1 MGYMSN
7 EFGCDFVLVDVN
19 FWKFSL
25 SGGPCHKITYR
36 VHYSYVKKCR
46 PMCFNV
52 FQLSFLWT
60 IKICNYEFFIS
71 FLVHHFFL
79 ENRGLAFY
87 FRFWY

>member
-25 SGGPCHKITYR
+25 SGGPCHKITCR

-46 PMCFNV
+46 PMCLTCSN
-52 FQLSFLWT
+52 
-60 IKICNYEFFIS
+60 
-71 FLVHHFFL
+71 
-79 ENRGLAFY
+79 
-87 FRFWY
+87 